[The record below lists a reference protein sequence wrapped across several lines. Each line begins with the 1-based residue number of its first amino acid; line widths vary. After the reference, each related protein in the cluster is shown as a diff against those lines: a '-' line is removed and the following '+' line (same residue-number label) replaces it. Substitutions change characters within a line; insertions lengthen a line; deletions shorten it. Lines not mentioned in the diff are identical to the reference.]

1 MWNFSAPSV
10 RHFEKLG
17 NTQHRNPRI
26 KTNIESF
33 QRNRFCLGDRFRF
46 HLFFCNIHYA
56 YLIFVKNKT
65 VQTDIWNLKRAY
77 FSRTKNPSR
86 LSIKHERWD
95 SVGRRGGGTRSNWQ
109 KVHVSVGPEAV
120 QIDVCLCKCFAGMT
134 RQCSHLAAPSKPKK
148 LPFQNKE
155 PKRQTGRSRWLLTFL
170 PNANLKKKLRIPFGI
185 LVPRACCRL
194 TLYPLRTSSGYLV
207 RHHITTHARWFS
219 TIEMEAWAMFLCSAV
234 SPASRSWP
242 NFWESSLII
251 IVLSAISSPFI
262 STKGSWPFFE
272 RYFILWS
279 TFWNKHSFQQTK
291 KNSTDRLS
299 RP

>member
-33 QRNRFCLGDRFRF
+33 QRNRLCLGDRFRF

-134 RQCSHLAAPSKPKK
+134 RQCSTSRHLLNLKSYRSKTKNQNAGPAAPDGS
-148 LPFQNKE
+148 LPFC
-155 PKRQTGRSRWLLTFL
+155 RT
-170 PNANLKKKLRIPFGI
+170 RIW
-185 LVPRACCRL
+185 R
-194 TLYPLRTSSGYLV
+194 
-207 RHHITTHARWFS
+207 
-219 TIEMEAWAMFLCSAV
+219 
-234 SPASRSWP
+234 RSW
-242 NFWESSLII
+242 ESRL
-251 IVLSAISSPFI
+251 VSSCP
-262 STKGSWPFFE
+262 G
-272 RYFILWS
+272 RVA
-279 TFWNKHSFQQTK
+279 
-291 KNSTDRLS
+291 D
-299 RP
+299 